1 MVLILGLSTEV
12 EEILPNIL
20 DQVDSIAVQ
29 DQIHINEALQ
39 VVVVER

>member
-29 DQIHINEALQ
+29 DQIHIKEALQ
-39 VVVVER
+39 VVVV